1 MKRQL
6 ILGLFGISLAG
17 CAAQNAHPDKIF
29 VQNASYLKHIS
40 VQDTLRE
47 SDSFKLETV
56 SGETYEDTDL
66 FYRVVWFD
74 KDGMKQNSILSNSN
88 QAIVRRN
95 QPFHWTVVA
104 PSAKAV
110 DYKIYVS
117 DRPIEQ

>member
-1 MKRQL
+1 MKKQL
-6 ILGLFGISLAG
+6 ILALIGGFLAG
-17 CAAQNAHPDKIF
+17 CAVQNACPDKIF
-29 VQNASYLKHIS
+29 VQDASYLKHIS
-40 VQDTLRE
+40 VQDSVRE
-47 SDSFKLETV
+47 SDAFKVLTV

-66 FYRVVWFD
+66 FYRIVWFD

-88 QAIVRRN
+88 QAIVRRD

-110 DYKIYVS
+110 DYKVYVS